1 MARPNGQ
8 RRLAAI
14 LAMDVV
20 GYSALV
26 ERDES
31 GTLARLRTLR
41 VEVITPILTS
51 RGGRVAKL
59 MGDGAIVE
67 FASAAEAVL
76 AAIEMQSAVAAHEA
90 ELSLGERIVLRVGI
104 NLGDVVVEPDG
115 DVLGDGVNIA
125 ARLEQLAEPG
135 GICLSEAVVRGIR
148 SGLPVAAKDLGP
160 QRLKNIAEPVRAYRL
175 LVDRPAVQP
184 KPSPPLRRVLVAAVS
199 ALVLLAAIGGAGW
212 WWRAGSR
219 SDSAAQTTAGQRAL
233 PLPDRP
239 SIAVLPFDN
248 LSGDERIGRLADGM
262 VEDIITDLSRFRE
275 LFVIARNSTFV
286 YKGKAVDMREVG
298 RELGVRYVLDGSVQ
312 STDDRLRLTA
322 QLIDTSSGAQV
333 WSERYDRPL
342 DDLFAVQ
349 SDVAERIVGSIGGT
363 KGAYRKSALEAV
375 RRRPTQSLEAYDL
388 VLLGTEARLR
398 LTKEDNA
405 KAVELLRRAVSL
417 DPSLP
422 SARVA
427 LAMAYWNQVDFSWAP
442 FQQAMA
448 AWLAEAQQAVAL
460 DPSDAMAH
468 VVLGLRWLY
477 ANDWDVAAAE
487 FEAALRAN
495 PNDPYALALI
505 AGNSTFLEPP
515 ARLVGMIERA
525 ARLNPFDIGISHMAK
540 LVYFFAGDFKKAIA
554 NCKAHGAPSFFDFL
568 YLAMSYGELGMM
580 DEASANAAMVLKAKP
595 EFSAEWI
602 LTYQGEFAPAA
613 AANRALLF
621 DGIDKAGL
629 PQLRNRATDR
639 GRSGDP
645 TLAGMRRAARRERAD
660 QGLKRASLT
669 SGSKPDPATRDQ
681 GTSPPLSARF
691 P

>member
-1 MARPNGQ
+1 MARPNGE

-26 ERDES
+26 ERDEA
-31 GTLARLRTLR
+31 GTLARLRGLR
-41 VEVITPILTS
+41 VEVVTPILTNH
-51 RGGRVAKL
+51 GGRVAKL

-76 AAIEMQSAVAAHEA
+76 AAIEMQSAAAAHEV
-90 ELSLGERIVLRVGI
+90 ELPLAERIVLRVGI

-135 GICLSEAVVRGIR
+135 GICLSEAVVRSIR

-175 LVDRPAVQP
+175 LVDRPARRP
-184 KPSPPLRRVLVAAVS
+184 KPRIRLPWAVAA
-199 ALVLLAAIGGAGW
+199 ALAALILLAATGGAGW
-212 WWRAGSR
+212 WWRLELGS
-219 SDSAAQTTAGQRAL
+219 DAAARAAAGQPAL

-239 SIAVLPFDN
+239 SIAVLPFDS
-248 LSGDERIGRLADGM
+248 LSRDERLGRLADGM
-262 VEDIITDLSRFRE
+262 VEDVITDLSRFRE
-275 LFVIARNSTFV
+275 LFVIAGNSTFV
-286 YKGKAVDMREVG
+286 YKGKPVDVREVG
-298 RELGVRYVLDGSVQ
+298 RQLGVRYVLEGSVQ
-312 STDDRLRLTA
+312 SGDGRLRLTA
-322 QLIDTSSGAQV
+322 QLVDTTSGAYV

-342 DDLFAVQ
+342 DDLFAVRA
-349 SDVAERIVGSIGGT
+349 DVAERIVGAIGGT
-363 KGAYRKSALEAV
+363 KGAYRKAALDAA
-375 RRRPTQSLEAYDL
+375 RRRPPQSLEAYDL

-427 LAMAYWNQVDFSWAP
+427 LAMAYWNQVDYSWVP
-442 FQQAMA
+442 FPQAMA

-468 VVLGLRWLY
+468 VVLGLCWLY
-477 ANDWDVAAAE
+477 ANDWDTAAAE

-505 AGNSTFLEPP
+505 AGNSTWLGWPS

-525 ARLNPFDIGISHMAK
+525 TRLNPFDIGISHMAK

-568 YLAMSYGELGMM
+568 FLAMSYGELEMT
-580 DEASANAAMVLKAKP
+580 DEAAANAAMVLKAKP
-595 EFSAEWI
+595 EFSAEWW
-602 LTYQGEFAPAA
+602 LTYNGEFAPAA
-613 AANRALLF
+613 TANRALLLE
-621 DGIDKAGL
+621 GIDKAGL
-629 PQLRNRATDR
+629 PHCATARQIAD
-639 GRSGDP
+639 DP
-645 TLAGMRRAARRERAD
+645 AIRHFPGCDTRRAE
-660 QGLKRASLT
+660 
-669 SGSKPDPATRDQ
+669 
-681 GTSPPLSARF
+681 SAQTN